1 MAYIEFKNVKKIYK
15 MGDVKIRA
23 LNGVDFKIDKG
34 EFAVVLGPSGAGKS
48 TILNILGGMDTCT
61 TGEITVDGKRIDKY
75 NSRQLTAYRRYD
87 IGFVFQFYN
96 LVQNLTVKENVELA
110 TQICKEP
117 LDIVKTI
124 EAVGLSDRMGNFPS
138 QLSGGEQQRVAIARA
153 LVNNPDILLA
163 DEPTGALDTETS
175 IQIME
180 LLKEISK
187 DRLII
192 MVTHNPELAKNYS
205 TRIVRLLDGVITD
218 DSDPYTLEDM
228 EADIKAKE
236 AAKVKASEKKNK
248 KSGKKQK
255 TSMSFFTALSLSFN
269 NLMTKKTR
277 TILTAF
283 AGSIG
288 IIGIAMILSISNGI
302 QLYIDRVQRGL
313 DYRLHLY
320 WL

>member
-75 NSRQLTAYRRYD
+75 SSRQLTAYRRYD

-110 TQICKEP
+110 TQICKKP

-124 EAVGLSDRMGNFPS
+124 EAVGLSDRIGNFPS

-153 LVNNPDILLA
+153 LITHPAVILA
-163 DEPTGALDTETS
+163 DEPTGNLDAGSAGTVA
-175 IQIME
+175 QM
-180 LLKEISK
+180 LSK
-187 DRLII
+187 ASQKHNQTII
-192 MVTHNPELAKNYS
+192 MVTHDRQMADYADKII
-205 TRIVRLLDGVITD
+205 TIVDGVC
-218 DSDPYTLEDM
+218 
-228 EADIKAKE
+228 
-236 AAKVKASEKKNK
+236 
-248 KSGKKQK
+248 Q
-255 TSMSFFTALSLSFN
+255 
-269 NLMTKKTR
+269 
-277 TILTAF
+277 
-283 AGSIG
+283 
-288 IIGIAMILSISNGI
+288 
-302 QLYIDRVQRGL
+302 
-313 DYRLHLY
+313 
-320 WL
+320 

>member
-75 NSRQLTAYRRYD
+75 SSRQLTAYRRYD

-124 EAVGLSDRMGNFPS
+124 EAVGLSDRIGNFPS

-153 LVNNPDILLA
+153 LIKNPKILLC
-163 DEPTGALDTETS
+163 DELTGALDS
-175 IQIME
+175 KSSRNV
-180 LLKEISK
+180 LKFIEK
-187 DRLII
+187 VNEQFKTTII
-192 MVTHNPELAKNYS
+192 IITHNEAIADMADTVIRIKDGQVASCTNNGNKRSAEELE
-205 TRIVRLLDGVITD
+205 L
-218 DSDPYTLEDM
+218 
-228 EADIKAKE
+228 
-236 AAKVKASEKKNK
+236 
-248 KSGKKQK
+248 
-255 TSMSFFTALSLSFN
+255 
-269 NLMTKKTR
+269 
-277 TILTAF
+277 
-283 AGSIG
+283 
-288 IIGIAMILSISNGI
+288 
-302 QLYIDRVQRGL
+302 
-313 DYRLHLY
+313 
-320 WL
+320 